1 MAPTTIDHRSSI
13 GFESTLSGAPPPCYS
28 SQMGS
33 ASATPT
39 LDGDCVQIYN
49 DDNADDEQPSI
60 NRFQTEFYQLSS
72 PYSAEDLVST
82 PQTYRNSCSHGYTHT
97 HSQCTS
103 LSPTVYN
110 HSLNPHVIDMNICS
124 QALPSVVTPPRARTL
139 RYSSLPSPDEDHN
152 SPARLSSYHPAGS
165 YSAHGHLTYLSH
177 DTHDLNCEPQ
187 DHVVKGPYPE
197 THLHGGSTAT
207 IPFPQPTNIPAEPV
221 SAQTTKSKSN
231 LPEAPVPSKAH
242 ASNFVALSRSSTR
255 QKRGFFHK
263 VTSMSITGSFTI
275 DPQLNIPSGLT
286 TSLPGAQSSLLVGPR
301 ARRSLALD
309 GGRRENLRLEVE
321 NGGIEV
327 DIHLVGYT
335 SKTVTSSNN
344 PTRIE
349 LALKTGSDP
358 KAKTTTFPLVAR
370 IVGQQKKILSPFSC
384 LHHSIYNSTPLNP
397 VLHSCFEPQPFPLL
411 FPLLCSH
418 SHLPSLRKLILPTKR
433 RMLKQAQRD

>member
-1 MAPTTIDHRSSI
+1 MAPTVINHRGSI

-39 LDGDCVQIYN
+39 LDENCLQAYD
-49 DDNADDEQPSI
+49 DDNADDENPS
-60 NRFQTEFYQLSS
+60 NSRFQTEFYQL
-72 PYSAEDLVST
+72 PSAEELVST
-82 PQTYRNSCSHGYTHT
+82 PQTSRNSCSHGYTHT

-103 LSPTVYN
+103 SCPTVYN
-110 HSLNPHVIDMNICS
+110 PSLNPHVVDLNMSS

-152 SPARLSSYHPAGS
+152 SPGRSSSYHAYYPAAS

-187 DHVVKGPYPE
+187 GHVVKGPYPE
-197 THLHGGSTAT
+197 THLHGDSTAT
-207 IPFPQPTNIPAEPV
+207 IPFPQPTSILTEPV
-221 SAQTTKSKSN
+221 SAQITRSKSN
-231 LPEAPVPSKAH
+231 LPEAPVPPKVH
-242 ASNFVALSRSSTR
+242 ASNFVTLSRSSTR

-263 VTSMSITGSFTI
+263 LTSMSITGSFTI

-286 TSLPGAQSSLLVGPR
+286 TALPGAQSSLLLGPR

-309 GGRRENLRLEVE
+309 GGPRENLRLEVE
-321 NGGIEV
+321 NGGIDV

-335 SKTVTSSNN
+335 SKTVTSSNI

-370 IVGQQKKILSPFSC
+370 IVGQQKFLKA
-384 LHHSIYNSTPLNP
+384 
-397 VLHSCFEPQPFPLL
+397 
-411 FPLLCSH
+411 H
-418 SHLPSLRKLILPTKR
+418 SHVYFTLSITDRP
-433 RMLKQAQRD
+433 

>member
-1 MAPTTIDHRSSI
+1 MAPTVIPRSSI

-39 LDGDCVQIYN
+39 LDGDCVQAYN
-49 DDNADDEQPSI
+49 NDNADDEQPSI
-60 NRFQTEFYQLSS
+60 NGFQTEFYQLAS
-72 PYSAEDLVST
+72 PYSAEELVST

-103 LSPTVYN
+103 SSPTVYN
-110 HSLNPHVIDMNICS
+110 PSLNPHVIDMNMSS

-139 RYSSLPSPDEDHN
+139 RYSSLPSPGEDHN
-152 SPARLSSYHPAGS
+152 SPARASSYHAYQPAAS

-197 THLHGGSTAT
+197 TYLHGGSTAT
-207 IPFPQPTNIPAEPV
+207 IPFPQPTSIPTEPV
-221 SAQTTKSKSN
+221 LTQTTKSKSN
-231 LPEAPVPSKAH
+231 LPEAPIPSKAH

-263 VTSMSITGSFTI
+263 VTSTSITGSFTI
-275 DPQLNIPSGLT
+275 DPHLNIPSGLMT
-286 TSLPGAQSSLLVGPR
+286 ALPGAQSSFLLGPR
-301 ARRSLALD
+301 ARRSLSID
-309 GGRRENLRLEVE
+309 EGPRENLKLEVE
-321 NGGIEV
+321 NGGIDV

-335 SKTVTSSNN
+335 SKTVTSSNI
-344 PTRIE
+344 PTWIE
-349 LALKTGSDP
+349 LALKTGSDF

-370 IVGQQKKILSPFSC
+370 IVGQQIFSPSLFSC
-384 LHHSIYNSTPLNP
+384 LHHAIYNSTPLNP

-411 FPLLCSH
+411 FPLLRSH
-418 SHLPSLRKLILPTKR
+418 PHLPK
-433 RMLKQAQRD
+433 

>member
-1 MAPTTIDHRSSI
+1 MAPTAIDHRSSI

-33 ASATPT
+33 VSATPT
-39 LDGDCVQIYN
+39 LDGDCVQAYN
-49 DDNADDEQPSI
+49 DDNADAEQPSI

-72 PYSAEDLVST
+72 PYSAEELVST

-103 LSPTVYN
+103 SSPTVYN
-110 HSLNPHVIDMNICS
+110 HSLNPQVIDMNICS

-139 RYSSLPSPDEDHN
+139 RHSSLPSPDEDHN
-152 SPARLSSYHPAGS
+152 SPARLSAYHPAGS
-165 YSAHGHLTYLSH
+165 YSAHGHLTYLSY

-197 THLHGGSTAT
+197 THLHEGSTAT

-231 LPEAPVPSKAH
+231 LAEAPVPSKAH

-286 TSLPGAQSSLLVGPR
+286 TALPGAQSSLLLGPR
-301 ARRSLALD
+301 ERRSLAL
-309 GGRRENLRLEVE
+309 GGGPRENLRLEVE
-321 NGGIEV
+321 NGGIDV

-335 SKTVTSSNN
+335 SKTVTSSNI
-344 PTRIE
+344 PTRIQ
-349 LALKTGSDP
+349 LALKAGSDP

-370 IVGQQKKILSPFSC
+370 IVGQQKKNSKSILMF
-384 LHHSIYNSTPLNP
+384 T
-397 VLHSCFEPQPFPLL
+397 
-411 FPLLCSH
+411 
-418 SHLPSLRKLILPTKR
+418 SLYL
-433 RMLKQAQRD
+433 